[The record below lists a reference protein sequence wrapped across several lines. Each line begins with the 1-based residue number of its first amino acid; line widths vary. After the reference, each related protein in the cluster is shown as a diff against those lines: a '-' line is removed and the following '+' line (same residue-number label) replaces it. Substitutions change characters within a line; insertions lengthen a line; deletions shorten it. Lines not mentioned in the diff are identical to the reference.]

1 MYSRLRSSATRSK
14 SASKSPKNKSY
25 RVRDASMHSRS
36 SSRGSKSDMDVDQ
49 PPKDKVNYATIE
61 ERKSE
66 ESDDSKNINLS
77 SISEP
82 QSQLSDQ
89 SSPEYS
95 PLQQKKES
103 WIVKRMLKFRRSIT
117 TFIAKRNKTEFARVL
132 QSRIIWIGC
141 YSQEY
146 HGNKQ
151 KDSFSP
157 FSKT

>member
-1 MYSRLRSSATRSK
+1 MYSRLRSSTTRSK
-14 SASKSPKNKSY
+14 SASKSPKNKFY

-49 PPKDKVNYATIE
+49 PPKDKVNYATID

-89 SSPEYS
+89 SSPEYPPLRQEKSLESEKECSNSDEVS
-95 PLQQKKES
+95 PRLLHK
-103 WIVKRMLKFRRSIT
+103 
-117 TFIAKRNKTEFARVL
+117 NK
-132 QSRIIWIGC
+132 
-141 YSQEY
+141 
-146 HGNKQ
+146 
-151 KDSFSP
+151 
-157 FSKT
+157 